1 MRRGWWPAGQGA
13 PGRPLTAALWMF
25 VPVFNPPP
33 VPANQA
39 PEFVSEDMAIVPENV
54 TGIVHSVSAQDPDSR
69 FVRLSLDRGGDAAR
83 FRFDPLTGALRFR
96 QSPDFER
103 PGDADGDNVY
113 TVTLRASDGRDTI
126 VQALSIV
133 VEDGVD
139 TLAVRRVGQGFA
151 EPLFV
156 TGLPDGSG
164 RVVVLEKGGRARLLD
179 PETGAI
185 DSVDFIDVSGEIATI
200 GEQGL
205 LGLAFSP
212 DFVSD
217 AAVYVNLVNLDGDTE
232 IRRYRSYSGVP
243 DQIDPST
250 LDLILKIPQPR
261 ANHNGGWIGFDPQGR
276 LLIAVGDG
284 GGRGDPE
291 NRAQDPFQ
299 LLGKVLRL
307 DVSGADAYPDNPDRN
322 YAIPADNPYADQ
334 GGPEEAEPAA
344 QPEIWAIGLRNPWR
358 CSIDPDTGDLLIG
371 DVGQNV
377 LEEIN
382 RLSADMAYPNFGWSV
397 REGTQPYKGEDD
409 DAFTPPVL
417 EITRSMT
424 AGQPDGPLQGRSVT
438 GGYVYR
444 GPVEAHQGDYIFAD
458 FRSDNIWAI
467 PAADLVNGTTR
478 PASDLENLNAA
489 FAPDAG
495 ALTLITSFGTD
506 TAGNLYIVSYLGD
519 IFRMEAEQ
527 TP

>member
-1 MRRGWWPAGQGA
+1 MASDRMRQRRGRRT
-13 PGRPLTAALWMF
+13 GRVVGALW
-25 VPVFNPPP
+25 VFIPFLNPPP
-33 VPANQA
+33 LPPNA
-39 PEFVSEDMAIVPENV
+39 PPVFTSDEAATVPENAAGV
-54 TGIVHSVSAQDPDSR
+54 IHQVSAQDSDGR
-69 FVRLSLDRGGDAAR
+69 LVMLSLDGGGDAGH
-83 FRFDPLTGALRFR
+83 FHFDRWTGELRFR
-96 QSPDFER
+96 TPPDFER
-103 PGDADGDNVY
+103 PADADGDNVY
-113 TVTLRASDGRDTI
+113 TVTVRASDGRDAA
-126 VQALSIV
+126 VQALSIA
-133 VEDGVD
+133 VEDVVD
-139 TLAVRRVGQGFA
+139 TVAVRRVGQGFA

-164 RVVVLEKGGRARLLD
+164 RVVVLEKGGRARLLN

-185 DSVDFIDVSGEIATI
+185 DSVDFLDVSAEIATV

-212 DFVSD
+212 AFATDGT
-217 AAVYVNLVNLDGDTE
+217 VYVNLINLDGDSE
-232 IRRYRSYSGVP
+232 IRRYRTYSGVP
-243 DQIDPST
+243 DQADPST
-250 LDLILKIPQPR
+250 MELILRIGQPR
-261 ANHNGGWIGFDPQGR
+261 ANHNGGWIGFDDAGR
-276 LLIAVGDG
+276 LIMAVGDG

-322 YAIPADNPYADQ
+322 YAIPPDNPYADQ
-334 GGPEEAEPAA
+334 GGPEEGEPAA
-344 QPEIWAIGLRNPWR
+344 QPEIWAVGLRNPWR

-371 DVGQNV
+371 DVGQNA

-397 REGTQPYKGEDD
+397 REGTEAYKGEDD

-424 AGQPDGPLQGRSVT
+424 AGQPDGPFQGRSVT

-458 FRSDNIWAI
+458 FRSDNLWAI
-467 PAADLVNGTTR
+467 PAASLVNGATL
-478 PASDLENLNAA
+478 PATAAENINAE

-495 ALTLITSFGTD
+495 TLTLITSFGTD
-506 TAGNLYIVSYLGD
+506 TGGHLYIVSYLGD
-519 IFRMEAEQ
+519 IFRMEAE
-527 TP
+527 